1 MRDADSVGTTAYV
14 QSTPGVCNW
23 LHGPPLSSMG
33 CPSPPPPVRPTA
45 PTSAPTAASRALPPP
60 AAHPMHLPHLID
72 PFKHYLWILKTT
84 HSGGLLPSLNWMVLQ
99 YQLQGVRIAY
109 LNAIYG
115 S

>member
-1 MRDADSVGTTAYV
+1 
-14 QSTPGVCNW
+14 
-23 LHGPPLSSMG
+23 
-33 CPSPPPPVRPTA
+33 
-45 PTSAPTAASRALPPP
+45 
-60 AAHPMHLPHLID
+60 MHLPHLID